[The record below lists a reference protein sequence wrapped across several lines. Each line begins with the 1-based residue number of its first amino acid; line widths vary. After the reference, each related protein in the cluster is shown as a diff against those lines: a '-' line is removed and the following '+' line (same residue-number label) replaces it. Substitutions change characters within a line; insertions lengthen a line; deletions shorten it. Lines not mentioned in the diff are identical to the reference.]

1 MAAEIKSE
9 IVDING
15 KSVLLVSVRNGD
27 GIIGTCCAGHIENS
41 ASALTRLFYIGN
53 DPIISLIA
61 PNFGNK
67 QSDKLISFCPG
78 FQGYEPKINEA
89 IGIGYKKLNE
99 GESLS
104 SALKDIFGVL
114 QDGVYV
120 AYLSDYYPTDG
131 SGNFFWGAYNISH
144 EIQGTAEHSRVIGNR
159 AYKPCFLIPSQPLD
173 YFQARTKMTTDDSA
187 KSRRVLGI
195 AYHLSGLHSVLLK
208 GHHSAASCTERGI
221 PFTCAVIEKITEP
234 YTDVI
239 SVKAPPQPV
248 KTAPTEETEED
259 SENPENTEKQTKA
272 PAPSPQLEELVP
284 VSDGVTGFRSA
295 SVKLPLADIPKEMLK
310 MLIEGRAEYK
320 PRNFNT
326 LIAKLGTMRRKSVSN
341 NVLPFPVLDAADKM
355 PDSEMISSAYAIDS
369 LSDAQLNCLLAG
381 DVECNG
387 EIIVS
392 PNYYSSIVTACNY
405 LQFTDT
411 KRFVD
416 FAIAVMDNSELSA
429 AHEYVARRVMG
440 QDSNKKLLSFF
451 KSVISSGDTKYDKIL
466 NDAQTF
472 VDRVNNKEK

>member
-9 IVDING
+9 IVDIDG
-15 KSVLLVSVRNGD
+15 KSVLLISVRNGE
-27 GIIGTCCAGHIENS
+27 GIIGTCCAGYIENN
-41 ASALTRLFYIGN
+41 ASSLTRFFYIGN
-53 DPIISLIA
+53 DPIINLVA

-144 EIQGTAEHSRVIGNR
+144 EIQGTAEHSRVIGSR
-159 AYKPCFLIPSQPLD
+159 AYKPCFLVPSQPLD
-173 YFQARTKMTTDDSA
+173 YFQVRTKISTDDTA
-187 KSRRVLGI
+187 KTRRVLGI

-208 GHHSAASCTERGI
+208 GHHSAASCTDRGI

-239 SVKAPPQPV
+239 TVKKPVQSVSAP
-248 KTAPTEETEED
+248 ESSD
-259 SENPENTEKQTKA
+259 GENPESSDEDPKQTASA
-272 PAPSPQLEELVP
+272 PEEIISVGE
-284 VSDGVTGFRSA
+284 GVTGFRSA
-295 SVKLPLADIPKEMLK
+295 SVKLPLTNIPKEMLK

-320 PRNFNT
+320 PKNFNT
-326 LIAKLGTMRRKSVSN
+326 LLAKLGTVRRKSVSN
-341 NVLPFPVLDAADKM
+341 NVLPFTVLDNADKM
-355 PDSEMISSAYAIDS
+355 PDSEMISSAYAIDG

-381 DVECNG
+381 NVECNG

-416 FAIAVMDNSELSA
+416 FAIAVMDNPELSA
-429 AHEYVARRVMG
+429 THEYVARRVMG

-451 KSVISSGDTKYDKIL
+451 KNVISSGDTKYDKIL

-472 VDRVNNKEK
+472 VDRVNSST

>member
-1 MAAEIKSE
+1 MASEIKSE

-15 KSVLLVSVRNGD
+15 KSVLLVSVRNGES
-27 GIIGTCCAGHIENS
+27 IIGTCCAGHVENS
-41 ASALTRLFYIGN
+41 GGASSLTRLFYIGN
-53 DPIISLIA
+53 DPIINLVA

-78 FQGYEPKINEA
+78 FQGYEKKINEA
-89 IGIGYKKLNE
+89 ISAGYKKLNE
-99 GESLS
+99 GESLG
-104 SALKDIFGVL
+104 SALKDIFAVL

-144 EIQGTAEHSRVIGNR
+144 EISGTAEHSRVIGNR

-173 YFQARTKMTTDDSA
+173 YFQVRTKMTTDDSA

-208 GHHSAASCTERGI
+208 GHHSAVSCTDREI

-234 YTDVI
+234 YTDII
-239 SVKAPPQPV
+239 SVKAPVQPV
-248 KTAPTEETEED
+248 RNAEED
-259 SENPENTEKQTKA
+259 SENPEEPVPVVDT
-272 PAPSPQLEELVP
+272 EELP
-284 VSDGVTGFRSA
+284 VCEGVTGFRSA
-295 SVKLPLADIPKEMLK
+295 SVKLPLSSIPKEMLHL
-310 MLIEGRAEYK
+310 LIEGRAEYK

-326 LIAKLGTMRRKSVSN
+326 LMAKLGTVRRKSVSN
-341 NVLPFPVLDAADKM
+341 NVLPFTVLDNADKM
-355 PDSEMISSAYAIDS
+355 PDSEMIGSAYAIDS

-392 PNYYSSIVTACNY
+392 PNYYASVVTACNY
-405 LQFTDT
+405 LQFTDI

-416 FAIAVMDNSELSA
+416 FAIAIMDNPELSA
-429 AHEYVARRVMG
+429 THEYVARRVMG
-440 QDSNKKLLSFF
+440 QESNSKLLSFF
-451 KSVISSGDTKYDKIL
+451 KNVIASGETKYDKIL

-472 VDRVNNKEK
+472 VERVNNNGK

>member
-15 KSVLLVSVRNGD
+15 KSILLVSVRNGES
-27 GIIGTCCAGHIENS
+27 IIGTCCAGHVENNGNANS
-41 ASALTRLFYIGN
+41 LTRLFYIGN
-53 DPIISLIA
+53 DPIINVVA

-67 QSDKLISFCPG
+67 QSDKMISFCPG
-78 FQGYEPKINEA
+78 FQGYEKKINEA
-89 IGIGYKKLNE
+89 ISAGYKKLNE
-99 GESLS
+99 GESLG

-144 EIQGTAEHSRVIGNR
+144 EISGTAEHSRVIGNR
-159 AYKPCFLIPSQPLD
+159 VYKPCFLIPSQPLD
-173 YFQARTKMTTDDSA
+173 YFQVRTKMTTDDSA

-208 GHHSAASCTERGI
+208 GHHSAVSCTDRGI
-221 PFTCAVIEKITEP
+221 PFTCAVIEKINEP
-234 YTDVI
+234 YTDMI
-239 SVKAPPQPV
+239 PVKPRVQPV
-248 KTAPTEETEED
+248 QTAPAEDAEEE
-259 SENPENTEKQTKA
+259 SENPEKQTKTPDTA
-272 PAPSPQLEELVP
+272 SEPEEIPASE
-284 VSDGVTGFRSA
+284 GVTGFRSA
-295 SVKLPLADIPKEMLK
+295 SVKLPLGNIPKEMLHQ
-310 MLIEGRAEYK
+310 LIEGRAEYK

-326 LIAKLGTMRRKSVSN
+326 LLAKLGTMRRKSVSN
-341 NVLPFPVLDAADKM
+341 NVLPFTVLDNADKM

-392 PNYYSSIVTACNY
+392 PNYYSSVVTACNY
-405 LQFTDT
+405 LQFTDL

-416 FAIAVMDNSELSA
+416 FAIAIMDNPELSA
-429 AHEYVARRVMG
+429 THEYVARRVMG
-440 QDSNKKLLSFF
+440 QESSGKLLSFF
-451 KSVISSGDTKYDKIL
+451 KNVIASGDTKYDKIL

-472 VDRVNNKEK
+472 VERVNSKT

>member
-15 KSVLLVSVRNGD
+15 KSVLLVSVRNGES
-27 GIIGTCCAGHIENS
+27 IIGTCCAGHVENS
-41 ASALTRLFYIGN
+41 GSASGLTRLFYIGN
-53 DPIISLIA
+53 DPIINLVA

-78 FQGYEPKINEA
+78 FQGYEKKINEA
-89 IGIGYKKLNE
+89 ISVGYKKLNE
-99 GESLS
+99 GESIG

-120 AYLSDYYPTDG
+120 AYISDYYPTDG

-144 EIQGTAEHSRVIGNR
+144 EISGTAEHSRVIGNR

-173 YFQARTKMTTDDSA
+173 YFQARTKMNTDDAA
-187 KSRRVLGI
+187 KTRRVLGI

-208 GHHSAASCTERGI
+208 GHHSAVSCTDMGV

-234 YTDVI
+234 YTDMI
-239 SVKAPPQPV
+239 SVKTRVQPV
-248 KTAPTEETEED
+248 QTAPAEGAE
-259 SENPENTEKQTKA
+259 ENPENPDEQTKA
-272 PAPSPQLEELVP
+272 PEPAPSPEEFIT
-284 VSDGVTGFRSA
+284 SGEGVTGFRSA
-295 SVKLPLADIPKEMLK
+295 SVKLPLGSIPKEMLHQ
-310 MLIEGRAEYK
+310 LIEGRSEYK
-320 PRNFNT
+320 PRNFGT
-326 LIAKLGTMRRKSVSN
+326 LLAKLGTMRRKSVSN
-341 NVLPFPVLDAADKM
+341 NVLPITVLDNADKM

-392 PNYYSSIVTACNY
+392 PNYYASVVTACNF
-405 LQFTDT
+405 LQFTDI

-416 FAIAVMDNSELSA
+416 FAIAIMDNPELSA
-429 AHEYVARRVMG
+429 THEYVARRVMG
-440 QDSNKKLLSFF
+440 QESNGKLLSFF
-451 KSVISSGDTKYDKIL
+451 KDVISSGDTKYDKIL

-472 VDRVNNKEK
+472 VERVNNKGK

>member
-9 IVDING
+9 IVDIDG
-15 KSVLLVSVRNGD
+15 KSVLLISVRNGE
-27 GIIGTCCAGHIENS
+27 GIIGTCCAGYIENN
-41 ASALTRLFYIGN
+41 ASSLTRFFYIGN
-53 DPIISLIA
+53 DPIINLVS

-131 SGNFFWGAYNISH
+131 AGNFFWGAYNISH

-159 AYKPCFLIPSQPLD
+159 AYKPCFLVPSQPLD
-173 YFQARTKMTTDDSA
+173 YFQVRTKISTDDTA
-187 KSRRVLGI
+187 KTRRVLGI

-208 GHHSAASCTERGI
+208 GHHSAASCTDRGI

-239 SVKAPPQPV
+239 TVKKPVQSVSAP
-248 KTAPTEETEED
+248 ESSD
-259 SENPENTEKQTKA
+259 GENPESSDEAPKQTASA
-272 PAPSPQLEELVP
+272 PEEIISVGE
-284 VSDGVTGFRSA
+284 GVTGFRSA
-295 SVKLPLADIPKEMLK
+295 SVKLPLTNIPKEMLK

-320 PRNFNT
+320 PKNFNT
-326 LIAKLGTMRRKSVSN
+326 LLAKLGTVRRKSVSN
-341 NVLPFPVLDAADKM
+341 NVLPFTVLDNADKM
-355 PDSEMISSAYAIDS
+355 PDSEMISSAYAIDG

-381 DVECNG
+381 NVECNG

-416 FAIAVMDNSELSA
+416 FAIAVMDNPELSA
-429 AHEYVARRVMG
+429 THEYVARRVMG
-440 QDSNKKLLSFF
+440 QDSNKKFAVVLQERNF
-451 KSVISSGDTKYDKIL
+451 KRRYQV
-466 NDAQTF
+466 
-472 VDRVNNKEK
+472 R

>member
-9 IVDING
+9 IVDIDG
-15 KSVLLVSVRNGD
+15 KSVLLVSVRNGE
-27 GIIGTCCAGHIENS
+27 GIIGTCCAGHIENN
-41 ASALTRLFYIGN
+41 ASSLTRLFYIGN
-53 DPIISLIA
+53 DPIISLVA

-89 IGIGYKKLNE
+89 ISVGYKKLNE

-120 AYLSDYYPTDG
+120 VYLSDYYPTDG

-144 EIQGTAEHSRVIGNR
+144 EIQGTAEHSRVIGDR

-173 YFQARTKMTTDDSA
+173 YFQVRTKISTDDTA

-208 GHHSAASCTERGI
+208 GHHSAASCTDRGI
-221 PFTCAVIEKITEP
+221 PFTCAVIEKIAEP
-234 YTDVI
+234 YTNMI
-239 SVKAPPQPV
+239 TMKTPAQSASAPEP
-248 KTAPTEETEED
+248 EE
-259 SENPENTEKQTKA
+259 SGNPESNDEPVESA
-272 PAPSPQLEELVP
+272 VSVPEEVVP
-284 VSDGVTGFRSA
+284 ISEGVTGFRSA
-295 SVKLPLADIPKEMLK
+295 SVKLPLANIPKEMLK
-310 MLIEGRAEYK
+310 MLIEGRSEYK

-326 LIAKLGTMRRKSVSN
+326 LLAKLGTARRKSVSN
-341 NVLPFPVLDAADKM
+341 NVLPFSVLDAADKM

-369 LSDAQLNCLLAG
+369 LSDTQLNCLLAG
-381 DVECNG
+381 NVECNG

-392 PNYYSSIVTACNY
+392 PNYYSSVVTACNY

-416 FAIAVMDNSELSA
+416 FAIAIMDNPELSA
-429 AHEYVARRVMG
+429 THEYVARRVMG
-440 QDSNKKLLSFF
+440 QDSNQKLLSFF
-451 KSVISSGDTKYDKIL
+451 KNVISSGDTKYDKIL

-472 VDRVNNKEK
+472 VDRVNNKS